1 MRLSTKQVT
10 KITLFRLSVDH
21 EGVALS
27 GRTLMQAVG

>member
-10 KITLFRLSVDH
+10 IITQFAPTADH

-27 GRTLMQAVG
+27 GRTLMEVVG